1 MRFLSLIFALAI
13 VAWLLYTYL
22 DSGQTIKMDS
32 GKSVQQQTQETMQRA
47 QDSAEELQRSLDKNQ
62 QQMDRLE

>member
-32 GKSVQQQTQETMQRA
+32 DKSVQQQTQETMQRA

-62 QQMDRLE
+62 QQLDKLE